1 MTRIAVAGLVVVG
14 LALGI
19 WILWPDGDAASDTA
33 TTIATASATTTTMP
47 AGTTSSRPVTTTGG
61 VPDSPVVET
70 VEEAEQILRELWFGW
85 FEGIYN
91 QDEERIREVVVLD
104 SQVQAG
110 IDAFGSNF
118 AAKPTRDGIELMG
131 VEILRSDE
139 ECLATWS
146 SLDITIFRGPD
157 ALAEGVVVARR
168 VQGEWK
174 VLSNWVHRDD
184 LWEADCDAS
193 L

>member
-1 MTRIAVAGLVVVG
+1 MVG

-91 QDEERIREVVVLD
+91 QDEERIREVVATEGFLSSGIAAFESLEFENPPNREGIAFEEADLLMSTDQCFVIWSVSD
-104 SQVQAG
+104 STFLTA
-110 IDAFGSNF
+110 
-118 AAKPTRDGIELMG
+118 
-131 VEILRSDE
+131 
-139 ECLATWS
+139 
-146 SLDITIFRGPD
+146 GPD
-157 ALAEGVVVARR
+157 RVGVDVVRLVGADWRLFSSWTNK
-168 VQGEWK
+168 G
-174 VLSNWVHRDD
+174 D
-184 LWEADCDAS
+184 LWDADCES
-193 L
+193 QLLPLP